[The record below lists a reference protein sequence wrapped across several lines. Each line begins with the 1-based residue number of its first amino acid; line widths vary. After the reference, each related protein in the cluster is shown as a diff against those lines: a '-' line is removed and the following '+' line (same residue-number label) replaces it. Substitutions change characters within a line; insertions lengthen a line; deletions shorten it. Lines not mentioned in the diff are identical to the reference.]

1 MVWRQTLLPFRRA
14 PPRQRETIIPSL
26 CTFGTNSQWGK
37 WCMLALATYKCLSQW
52 PPPYMCNVICYI
64 DSGDALILIS
74 NWCKS
79 FFKYMI
85 PILAMHEK
93 KNTAPILGLVQYIH
107 QKWILVQQCLKGSSM
122 TQVGQLSAYAFHMW
136 HIKVLW
142 CQTMFFGRWQI
153 IKEDTKYSLMSNVWT
168 LVQHI
173 LWNYIVLWHG
183 LISLTLFLG

>member
-1 MVWRQTLLPFRRA
+1 
-14 PPRQRETIIPSL
+14 
-26 CTFGTNSQWGK
+26 
-37 WCMLALATYKCLSQW
+37 
-52 PPPYMCNVICYI
+52 
-64 DSGDALILIS
+64 
-74 NWCKS
+74 
-79 FFKYMI
+79 MI
-85 PILAMHEK
+85 PILAMYEK
-93 KNTAPILGLVQYIH
+93 KNTTPILGLVQYIH